1 MLLKNLINNLSPN
14 VGKLKIRGLSLDSR
28 NVKKGDL
35 FISIKGNKFNANNYI
50 EEAISKGAKAVIYSG
65 SVKKKYKNIILIK
78 VKDTRKKLA
87 ELCTKYY
94 KNKPKNI
101 VAVTGT
107 NGKTSVSDFFYQIF
121 LLEKKKVGAL
131 GTLGF
136 KKNKSLKKRELT
148 TLD

>member
-65 SVKKKYKNIILIK
+65 SVKKKYGFVSTNSS
-78 VKDTRKKLA
+78 RSNQRH
-87 ELCTKYY
+87 YMY
-94 KNKPKNI
+94 KQP
-101 VAVTGT
+101 
-107 NGKTSVSDFFYQIF
+107 SF
-121 LLEKKKVGAL
+121 
-131 GTLGF
+131 
-136 KKNKSLKKRELT
+136 
-148 TLD
+148 